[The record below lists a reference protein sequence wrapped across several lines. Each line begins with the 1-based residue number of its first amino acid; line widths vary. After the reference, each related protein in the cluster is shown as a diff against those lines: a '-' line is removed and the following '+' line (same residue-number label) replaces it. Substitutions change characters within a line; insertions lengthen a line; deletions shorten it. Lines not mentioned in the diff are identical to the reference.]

1 MPKGCWWDGTNP
13 VHPWSKQPD
22 SPPSKLP
29 LLTCFMNCK
38 PPKAKPVLSQCSI
51 IPNSCSKGNSLLT
64 AHRILQPRVALE
76 GRAGTACMGDGVLQ
90 GLRLQSGPLRRLGGQ
105 RTFPGLQTKGG
116 KVHGKQRL
124 QTTSPLLLRNILIN
138 PSLRAKPQSLDA
150 PALSPHCSGIR
161 EQHGKAGPQEHAQP
175 GGQEDNPPLLP
186 WSTNH
191 SQSVAKEGLPSR
203 VERHPHYSRATHS
216 HASTQIA
223 SLNVIALS
231 QFHEF
236 NIVPGLLF
244 A

>member
-90 GLRLQSGPLRRLGGQ
+90 GLRLQSG
-105 RTFPGLQTKGG
+105 LQ
-116 KVHGKQRL
+116 
-124 QTTSPLLLRNILIN
+124 TSPLLLRNILIN
-138 PSLRAKPQSLDA
+138 PSLRAKPQSLDP

-203 VERHPHYSRATHS
+203 VEQHPHYSRATHS